1 MGNDE
6 MMMSYKFECYIV
18 TNNDIKMDIFHFCF

>member
-6 MMMSYKFECYIV
+6 MIMSYKFESYVV
-18 TNNDIKMDIFHFCF
+18 TNNDIKMDIFHFYF